1 MLGELEAAEIEALLN
16 ALNVFGPTAVSEL
29 DSARE
34 KLEHALAGLALGGA
48 TLTALGRGATQLVTS
63 SPASGSSASHATRCR
78 GCGTRELTPI
88 LDLGAQ
94 PLANSLRHRE
104 QLAEPEPRYPLKL
117 VLCDTCSL
125 LQIDESVPPE
135 LLFTDYPYFSSV
147 IEALVKHA
155 RDIALRLIR
164 EEGLGPDSLVLEIA
178 SNDGYLLQHYREAGM
193 QVLGIEPARN
203 IANVAEVRGI
213 RTHCE
218 FFGSKFAGR
227 LWAEGV
233 RPDVIH
239 ANNVLAHVPDLNG
252 FVEGIAM
259 LLDGDALAVIEAPYV
274 KNLLEERQFDTI
286 YHEHLCYYSMTVLD
300 RLFGAHGIT
309 LERVE
314 RIPIHGGSLR
324 VFARRADRARPD
336 GSVEGLLEEDRAW
349 GVDHPRA
356 YLSFA
361 REVLEMKSRLR
372 ELLGNL
378 KKEGAR
384 IAAYGAAAKGSTL
397 LNTFQIGAETLD
409 FVADA
414 SPHKQGLYTPGTNLE
429 IRPPAVLVEEMPDY
443 VLLLAWNFADE
454 ILEQQAGYRERGGRF
469 IIPIPE
475 PRIV

>member
-1 MLGELEAAEIEALLN
+1 M
-16 ALNVFGPTAVSEL
+16 
-29 DSARE
+29 
-34 KLEHALAGLALGGA
+34 
-48 TLTALGRGATQLVTS
+48 
-63 SPASGSSASHATRCR
+63 RCR
-78 GCGTRELTPI
+78 ACGARELTPI

-94 PLANSLRHRE
+94 PLANALRRRE
-104 QLAEPEPRYPLKL
+104 DLAEPEPRYPLEL
-117 VLCDTCSL
+117 VLCDACSL
-125 LQIDESVPPE
+125 LQIVDAIPPE
-135 LLFTDYPYFSSV
+135 MLFTDYPYFSSV
-147 IEALVKHA
+147 IEALVRHA
-155 RDIALRLIR
+155 RTIARRVIR
-164 EEGLGPDSLVLEIA
+164 DESLGAESLVMEIA
-178 SNDGYLLQHYREAGM
+178 SNDGYLLQHYRDAGVP
-193 QVLGIEPARN
+193 VLGIEPARN
-203 IANVAEVRGI
+203 VARVAESRGI

-218 FFGSKFAGR
+218 FFGSKLAGK
-227 LWAEGV
+227 LWTEGV

-274 KNLLEERQFDTI
+274 KNMLEQRQFDTI

-314 RIPIHGGSLR
+314 RIAIHGGSLR

-336 GSVEGLLEEDRAW
+336 GSVEALLEEDRAW
-349 GVDHPRA
+349 DVERPRA
-356 YLSFA
+356 YLLFA
-361 REVLEMKSRLR
+361 REVLKMKTTLR
-372 ELLGNL
+372 ELLRGL
-378 KKEGAR
+378 KDGGAQ

-397 LNTFQIGAETLD
+397 VNTLAIGTETLD

-414 SPHKQGLYTPGTNLE
+414 SPHKQGLFLPGTELE
-429 IRPPAVLVEEMPDY
+429 IRPPAALVEEMPDY

-454 ILEQQAGYRERGGRF
+454 ILEQQREYRERGGRF